1 MNHPMSDSSTESAI
15 WLDLVGANQGWLK
28 RCRAAA
34 SGNPTAIA
42 ELTDD
47 SSPGVRALQA
57 GDTRTAP
64 APAGDPLAPLVSY
77 DWQVAANIR
86 SLALAL
92 AGQLD
97 AREGVDAGFR
107 LAYQAHLSSGAETP
121 PTTNPAASTDKDTD
135 STGLGGAIT
144 GVMQE
149 IRSRRHDQARPFVE
163 LLALDLSGNFPTTVD
178 SVTVPVV
185 FAGDIRDAFGP
196 ETSGVGSN
204 GKLVLELLSSGPA
217 GLHASPSNMCFL
229 RADAAFMA
237 SISQA
242 WACAPTRLKAACI
255 TWTLRLGTDAARPVT
270 SISGGSLGAALAVA
284 LNELTRHKWIR
295 RSLQPR
301 NLDPRC
307 AITAAIADQ
316 TGALTGVTGLDR
328 KLAAAHHAKLRLIV
342 ADHDLNTAQQAPH
355 GNEVQIRGAA
365 TVHDAT
371 KVARGHLNRRFRA
384 TIATIAAL
392 ALILGI
398 SATAVG
404 VTSQRHA
411 AQQAAAQRIIES
423 EQLADRSTDLL
434 RTNPQL
440 AALTALAAYQTNPTP
455 QTTTAMAT
463 AISYNPNN
471 AQVAEIP
478 KSHAAAISPTA
489 AWLSTDDG
497 IVAYSLTTMRPLNK
511 PMPTTDDN
519 GKSESVALTLSRK
532 GDRLA
537 VLGSTKITVY
547 SIDQQY
553 RLTKISSVPRP
564 GERLSDLKLFVNFS
578 PDGQRLLIT
587 NLYGQCWL
595 WRPDRKQQ
603 LGKLV
608 VDFKLP
614 KDGDDG
620 IRHIVDENAQQGWTV
635 LVTLETDDRNEV
647 LRLNLEKRTL
657 DVVGE
662 SSNHDPANDGE
673 FWYTVSTGSGTILSS
688 KRTGGFSRFDGKKW
702 EKFQSTTSE
711 GVEEIAVSKSNE
723 IAITHGPYI
732 SLLGL
737 SDDMSGDTSRF
748 DIFRAGQEH
757 SFSTITYVGP
767 HTLVAIDRGGQMIV
781 IDTAANYNRRVPAL
795 EFDINPAGD
804 ATATTRR
811 GSSIQVTHHSG
822 YSRTTPIGPVVSVY
836 SASFPGEQSKPGR
849 VFEPDDVGISRQF
862 IGTVGGIINK
872 ADLESLPAGYRMVS
886 NERGLVALW
895 QLNSRKLIL
904 RDRCQDP
911 NIGSDASISISPN
924 EDMLVAA
931 QGAILCR
938 WQLPSGDRLPNIDLA
953 VNRNYKPGKETPPVI
968 GQLSLGGSYIAV
980 TLLGSKVYTIEAAT
994 SRRHEIPGAFS
1005 SAAIASNG
1013 ESLALLDDDGILTI
1027 MSLSSP
1033 VEIRKIDIQRRDAQL
1048 AWSPDSSQVAIWKS
1062 DGTLQVVD
1070 PANGLQTLPPIFESE
1085 DNVLGYS
1092 YGAELSWRSPRIVI
1106 LNRGFRLK
1114 TVDLSEHPD
1123 WKKRICAT
1131 ASALTESQWRAN
1143 VSPSIPYRDPCA

>member
-1 MNHPMSDSSTESAI
+1 MNHPMSDLSTESAI

-64 APAGDPLAPLVSY
+64 APTGDPLAPLISH
-77 DWQVAANIR
+77 DWQVAADLR

-97 AREGVDAGFR
+97 PREGVDAGLR
-107 LAYQAHLSSGAETP
+107 LAYQANFSSGAETL
-121 PTTNPAASTDKDTD
+121 PTPGPAASTDEDAD
-135 STGLGGAIT
+135 STGIGGAIPE
-144 GVMQE
+144 VMQE
-149 IRSRRHDQARPFVE
+149 IRSRPHDQAWPFVE
-163 LLALDLSGNFPTTVD
+163 LLALDLSGKFPTTVD
-178 SVTVPVV
+178 TVAVPVV
-185 FAGDIRDAFGP
+185 FAGDMRDAFGP
-196 ETSGVGSN
+196 GPSGVGAT
-204 GKLVLELLSSGPA
+204 GKLVLELLSSGPP
-217 GLHASPSNMCFL
+217 GLHPNPGSMCFL
-229 RADAAFMA
+229 RADAGFMA
-237 SISQA
+237 STGRA

-255 TWTLRLGTDAARPVT
+255 TWTLRLGTDAAQPVT

-284 LNELTRHKWIR
+284 LNELTRHRWIR

-316 TGALTGVTGLDR
+316 TGALNGVTGLDR
-328 KLAAAHHAKLRLIV
+328 KVAAAAHAKLRLIV

-355 GNEVQIRGAA
+355 GNEVQISGAA

-392 ALILGI
+392 ALILGL

-404 VTSQRHA
+404 VTNQRHA

-478 KSHAAAISPTA
+478 KSHAAAIGPTA

-511 PMPTTDDN
+511 PMPTIDEN
-519 GKSESVALTLSRK
+519 GRSESVGLTLSRK

-537 VLGSTKITVY
+537 ALGSTTITVY
-547 SIDQQY
+547 SIDQQN
-553 RLTKISSVPRP
+553 RLAKISSVPRP
-564 GERLSDLKLFVNFS
+564 GGRISDLEIFVNFS
-578 PDGQRLLIT
+578 PDGQRLLLT

-595 WRPDRKQQ
+595 WRPEMKHQ
-603 LGKLV
+603 LSKLV
-608 VDFKLP
+608 VDFRLP

-620 IRHIVDENAQQGWTV
+620 IRHVVDEDRHEGWTV
-635 LVTLETDDRNEV
+635 LITLETDDRNEV
-647 LRLNLEKRTL
+647 LRLNLKKRTL
-657 DVVGE
+657 DVLGE
-662 SSNHDPANDGE
+662 SSHHDPANDGE
-673 FWYTVSTGSGTILSS
+673 FWYTVPAGSGTILSS
-688 KRTGGFSRFDGKKW
+688 KRTGGFSRFDGKRW
-702 EKFQSTTSE
+702 EKFQRATSD
-711 GVEEIAVSKSNE
+711 GVEKIVVSESNE
-723 IAITHGPYI
+723 IAITHGSYI

-737 SDDMSGDTSRF
+737 SDDRSGDTSRF
-748 DIFRAGQEH
+748 DLFKAGQEH
-757 SFSTITYVGP
+757 SFSTIRYVGA
-767 HTLVAIDRGGQMIV
+767 HTLVAIDPNGQMIV
-781 IDTAANYNRRVPAL
+781 IDTAANFNRRVPASK
-795 EFDINPAGD
+795 FDINPAGD
-804 ATATTRR
+804 AT
-811 GSSIQVTHHSG
+811 VTADQGKRIEVSHHSG
-822 YSRTTPIGPVVSVY
+822 YSSTTPIGPVVSVY
-836 SASFPGEQSKPGR
+836 SASLPGDQSMRGKLFQSDN
-849 VFEPDDVGISRQF
+849 VVISQRF
-862 IGTVGGIINK
+862 IGAAGGTIS
-872 ADLESLPAGYRMVS
+872 DEPPPTGYRWGS
-886 NERGLVALW
+886 NAGGFVALW
-895 QLNSRKLIL
+895 ELNSRKLIL

-911 NIGSDASISISPN
+911 NVGSDTLINISPN

-931 QGAILCR
+931 QGAIICR
-938 WQLPSGDRLPNIDLA
+938 WQLPSGNRLANIDLA
-953 VNRNYKPGKETPPVI
+953 TTRNYKSHRESPPVVS
-968 GQLSLGGSYIAV
+968 QLSLGGGYIAV
-980 TLLGSKVYTIEAAT
+980 PSSKVYIIEAAT
-994 SRRHEIPGAFS
+994 GNRREVPGAFS
-1005 SAAIASNG
+1005 SAAIANNG
-1013 ESLALLDDDGILTI
+1013 EYLALMDNEGILTI
-1027 MSLSSP
+1027 MSVSPP
-1033 VEIRKIDIQRRDAQL
+1033 VEIRKIDLQGRSAQL
-1048 AWSPDSSQVAIWKS
+1048 AWSPDSTHVAIWKD

-1070 PANGLQTLPPIFESE
+1070 PATALQTLPPIFESE

-1092 YGAELSWRSPRIVI
+1092 YGAELSWPSPHIVI

-1114 TVDLSEHPD
+1114 TVDLSQHPD
-1123 WKKRICAT
+1123 WKKRICAAGST
-1131 ASALTESQWRAN
+1131 LTESQWRAD
-1143 VSPSIPYRDPCA
+1143 VSPSMPYRDPCA